1 MSIQLRSR
9 RGPIGVGWHAVALRR
24 AIESLLG
31 GSRASGGRADARA
44 GRVAWIDVTRG
55 AARGAVQDSDGEL
68 YRPQLDLTPYS
79 APDREAFLAVARAH
93 PELPARMAAGEYPQ
107 LVEKE
112 LSAHEVSLLPRGPS
126 ELSHDCSCL
135 DWPGP
140 CRHVAALAYVLV
152 EAVDEKPLT
161 LLTLRGL
168 RIEDLVAPAAGT
180 SARSA
185 PAAPQAATPTAP
197 PPGAGDN
204 TPSPDDATGKSTA
217 AGDSTATGRNAGIDG
232 RNSGITGG
240 TVGNQ
245 GEDSGS
251 VDGSAHPSPGFDPSR
266 ADPSLLA
273 AVLGE
278 HAAALI
284 AAFYQQGSQDDEP
297 PHPLR

>member
-140 CRHVAALAYVLV
+140 CRHVAALVYVLV

-185 PAAPQAATPTAP
+185 PAAPQDATPTAP
-197 PPGAGDN
+197 SPGAGDN
-204 TPSPDDATGKSTA
+204 TPSPDDATGDSIGTGGSVGTA
-217 AGDSTATGRNAGIDG
+217 DSTDG
-232 RNSGITGG
+232 RDGDA
-240 TVGNQ
+240 

-251 VDGSAHPSPGFDPSR
+251 VDGSARPSPGFDPSR

>member
-1 MSIQLRSR
+1 M
-9 RGPIGVGWHAVALRR
+9 GWHAVALRR

-168 RIEDLVAPAAGT
+168 RLEDLVAPAAGT

-185 PAAPQAATPTAP
+185 PAAPHDAIPAAP

-204 TPSPDDATGKSTA
+204 TPSPDDATGNSTV
-217 AGDSTATGRNAGIDG
+217 AGDSTATGDSIGTGGSVGTADSTDG
-232 RNSGITGG
+232 RDGDA
-240 TVGNQ
+240 

-251 VDGSAHPSPGFDPSR
+251 VDGSARPSPGFDPSR

>member
-168 RIEDLVAPAAGT
+168 RLEDLVAPAAGT

-185 PAAPQAATPTAP
+185 PSPPHDATPAAP

-204 TPSPDDATGKSTA
+204 TPSPEDPT
-217 AGDSTATGRNAGIDG
+217 GDSIGTGGSAGTAD
-232 RNSGITGG
+232 STGG

>member
-1 MSIQLRSR
+1 MSIRLRSR
-9 RGPIGVGWHAVALRR
+9 RGPIGVGWHAVALRQ

-79 APDREAFLAVARAH
+79 PADREAFLTVARAH

-112 LSAHEVSLLPRGPS
+112 LSAHEVELLPRGAS
-126 ELSHDCSCL
+126 GLSHDCSCL

-152 EAVDEKPLT
+152 EAVDEKPLM

-168 RIEDLVAPAAGT
+168 RLEDLVAPETGRPAPED
-180 SARSA
+180 AR
-185 PAAPQAATPTAP
+185 T
-197 PPGAGDN
+197 GAGSVSPGGSGTNAPDVGA
-204 TPSPDDATGKSTA
+204 PSDSDARTDSGAPDGGQSDG
-217 AGDSTATGRNAGIDG
+217 TGRTRSSDPTDAPG
-232 RNSGITGG
+232 R
-240 TVGNQ
+240 
-245 GEDSGS
+245 
-251 VDGSAHPSPGFDPSR
+251 PSPGFDPAR
-266 ADPSLLA
+266 ADPTVLS
-273 AVLGE
+273 AVIGE
-278 HAAALI
+278 HAAAVI
-284 AAFYQQGSQDDEP
+284 AAFYRQGSAGGASGNP
-297 PHPLR
+297 SA